1 MEYIIAIKNTTDLH
15 PLILALA
22 ESEKGGTKRADLFFS
37 AHAAEQ
43 YIMKRWQSNDES
55 LACVLEANP
64 AAKKFYDIM
73 SVSIRNNYAPVM
85 VKVIDDNDSL
95 GDFVQTFASNNPK
108 VIVAPLNIGG

>member
-22 ESEKGGTKRADLFFS
+22 ESEKGGTKRADLFLS

-55 LACVLEANP
+55 LARVLEANP

-73 SVSIRNNYAPVM
+73 SVSIRNNYAVM
-85 VKVIDDNDSL
+85 VKVIDDNDSM

-108 VIVAPLNIGG
+108 VIVASLNIGG